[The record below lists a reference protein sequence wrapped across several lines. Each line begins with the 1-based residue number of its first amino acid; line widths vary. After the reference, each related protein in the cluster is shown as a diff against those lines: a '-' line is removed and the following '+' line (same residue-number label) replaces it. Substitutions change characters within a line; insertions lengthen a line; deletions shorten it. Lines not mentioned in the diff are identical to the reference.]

1 MQVNSELYQLLSSAA
16 LDCDQ
21 ASIDALGI
29 GSMMMVKIGEYDLL
43 WSLLG
48 EHELVV
54 STNVIKGINN
64 SANYSKLLST
74 LGSALPFYSQMNINL
89 YLCPL
94 TQDVTEGKELA
105 QGQVLYLEEANLD
118 LSSHSA
124 SALSANEFFN
134 LKLELNLNVAKY
146 GLEQQQVLISDF
158 CSLCDYLKERYRQA
172 F

>member
-29 GSMMMVKIGEYDLL
+29 GSMMMAKIGEYDLL

-105 QGQVLYLEEANLD
+105 QGQVLYLEEVN
-118 LSSHSA
+118 SNSA
-124 SALSANEFFN
+124 TALSANEFFN

>member
-21 ASIDALGI
+21 DSIDALGI
-29 GSMMMVKIGEYDLL
+29 GSMMMAKIGEYDLL

-105 QGQVLYLEEANLD
+105 QGQVLYLEEVN
-118 LSSHSA
+118 SNSA
-124 SALSANEFFN
+124 TALSANEFFN

>member
-29 GSMMMVKIGEYDLL
+29 GSMMMAKIGEYDLL
-43 WSLLG
+43 WTLLG

-105 QGQVLYLEEANLD
+105 QGQVLYLEEVN
-118 LSSHSA
+118 SNSA
-124 SALSANEFFN
+124 TALSANEFFN

>member
-29 GSMMMVKIGEYDLL
+29 GSMMMAKIGEYDLL

-105 QGQVLYLEEANLD
+105 QGQVLYLEEVN
-118 LSSHSA
+118 SNSA
-124 SALSANEFFN
+124 TALSANEFFN

-158 CSLCDYLKERYRQA
+158 CSLCDYLKERYRQS